1 MALNIKVLNSCKF
14 LAVTANRY
22 DPTINQADIQVTN
35 IDPNV
40 GGTYTAN
47 MAYDATTGKGR
58 INIPITNLTASN
70 GVFEVCQVEGGI
82 KKACK
87 PVVIHCDIDCC
98 LTKLT
103 NEIVDCSCDCPR
115 CASALAKAQKVFL
128 LLDSAD
134 SSTQIASTT
143 VSENGASG
151 YYLEILSKYNKAKE
165 ICDNSCGCD
174 C

>member
-22 DPTINQADIQVTN
+22 DTAVNQADIQVTN

-58 INIPITNLTASN
+58 INIPITNLTTSN

-128 LLDSAD
+128 LLQSAL
-134 SSTQIASTT
+134 SSAELATTQLGSR
-143 VSENGASG
+143 NSG
-151 YYLEILSKYNKAKE
+151 YYTDILEKYLKAKS
-165 ICDNSCGCD
+165 ICDNSCGCN